1 MEEIFK
7 PVLNYEG
14 LYEVS
19 NQGVIRSI
27 RKNRNMKPSTNY
39 KGYNVVTLYD
49 DCGPRSFLVHRL
61 VWMAFNGPIPN
72 NLQINHINEVK
83 TDNRLDNLEAVT
95 AAENIRWSIAKR
107 VGVPWKRKPVV
118 CIDSSG
124 CIVGYYDTRIEAAEE
139 FRPANP
145 ESGSANIDAAIRTK
159 GTAYGYQWRYFDD
172 LPPVTK
178 LAVVVFEDT
187 LKNKAN
193 NA

>member
-14 LYEVS
+14 RYEIS
-19 NQGVIRSI
+19 NQGVIRNV
-27 RKNRNMKPSTNY
+27 RTNRIMKHGTNY
-39 KGYNVVTLYD
+39 KGYNVVTLTD
-49 DCGPRSFLVHRL
+49 EGGPRSFLVHRL
-61 VWMAFNGPIPN
+61 VWTAFNGPIPN
-72 NLQINHINEVK
+72 NLQINHLNEVK

-107 VGVPWKRKPVV
+107 IGVPWKRKPVV

-124 CIVGYYDTRIEAAEE
+124 YIVGYYDTRVQAAEE

-145 ESGSANIDAAIRTK
+145 ESGSYNIAAAIKTD
-159 GTAYGYQWRYFDD
+159 GTAYGYKWRYFDD

-178 LAVVVFEDT
+178 LAVVVFEKT
-187 LKNKAN
+187 LKNKAKQ
-193 NA
+193 